1 MRLMLPVIAVVALA
15 ACGPVAPGAGPN
27 AATSPRP
34 SAGTPGAQV
43 SAAVNVQVSPAA
55 FEAVRRFE
63 SDAYS
68 AVFDGQAVTMP
79 KTVDRVVPAG
89 TTNMVALTLG
99 VVPAR
104 LLAPG
109 EFQMVFSIVGK
120 DKHAAT
126 AGFTTADLQTA
137 TWQFFEGNGKG
148 TPKAWWLDGTPETET
163 YTIADGKLSLSLK
176 ATVKNPLD
184 FLGKEPK
191 KSLAVTIKDLPIN

>member
-1 MRLMLPVIAVVALA
+1 MRLMLPLTAVVVLA
-15 ACGPVAPGAGPN
+15 ACSPVATGIGPN

-43 SAAVNVQVSPAA
+43 SAGVNVQVSPAA

-68 AVFDGQAVTMP
+68 AVFDGQPVTMP
-79 KTVDRVVPAG
+79 PTVDRVVPAG

-109 EFQMVFSIVGK
+109 EFQMVFSIIGK
-120 DKHAAT
+120 AKHAAS

-137 TWQFFEGNGKG
+137 TWQFFEGNGKAV
-148 TPKAWWLDGTPETET
+148 PKAWWPDGTPETET
-163 YTIADGKLSLSLK
+163 YTIADGKLSLTLK
-176 ATVKNPLD
+176 ATVKNPTD

-191 KSLAVTIKDLPIN
+191 KSLTFTIKDLPLN